1 MRLLVFLTAFLI
13 SNSAFSQN
21 YYLYVAAESDDM
33 VSLLRFDGSELIEEE
48 RFEVGVMP
56 TEIEG
61 PHLSLIH
68 ISEPTRR

>member
-13 SNSAFSQN
+13 SISAFSQN

-48 RFEVGVMP
+48 RLELK
-56 TEIEG
+56 IWR
-61 PHLSLIH
+61 S
-68 ISEPTRR
+68 